1 VNNKQEPVAW
11 ALIYPSGHTS
21 DVSVSKDLLEDIAA
35 VGDTIVP
42 LYFSSKLKFS
52 NAEIE
57 ALKWCIEH
65 LQYMDYYAKTFGARA
80 LVLQGLLER
89 GDQSGG

>member
-1 VNNKQEPVAW
+1 MNNQEPIGW
-11 ALIYPSGHTS
+11 AIIHQSDQTG
-21 DVSVSKDLLEDIAA
+21 DVSISKDLLEEKKNI
-35 VGDTIVP
+35 GDTIVP
-42 LYFSSKLKFS
+42 LYTSLTPFKFS

-80 LVLQGLLER
+80 IVLQNLLER
-89 GDQSGG
+89 GEK